1 MIRKGFLPLAMAVF
15 IAPMFLAAP
24 AYAQAEKGDAEVLV
38 SGFLFST
45 LASSGP
51 TLTSGSMNFAIGKF
65 VTDTFEVGVGPSVSI
80 TSTSVPESR
89 ELTGFD
95 SRLNPIFT
103 TIPASTTISTTFGSN
118 FFARK
123 LFGTAKVQPYVGGN
137 FNVQDF
143 AAAADTSFYGGEAGV
158 KNYFSPK
165 TALDLKGGL
174 GFNAKDP
181 ANSGLFTF
189 SVGITYLF

>member
-1 MIRKGFLPLAMAVF
+1 MIRKRFLPLAMAVLV
-15 IAPMFLAAP
+15 APLALAAP
-24 AYAQAEKGDAEVLV
+24 AHAQAQKGDAEVLV

-51 TLTSGSMNFAIGKF
+51 TMTSGSMNFAIGKF

-80 TSTSVPESR
+80 TSTSAGDTS
-89 ELTGFD
+89 
-95 SRLNPIFT
+95 
-103 TIPASTTISTTFGSN
+103 TISTTFGSN

-123 LFGTAKVQPYVGGN
+123 LFGAAKVQPYVGGN
-137 FNVQDF
+137 FNIQDF
-143 AAAADTSFYGGEAGV
+143 AAAAETSYYGGEAGV